1 MGEQIG
7 AWPLRR
13 SLPWS
18 LPLGVIG
25 AAEEEDTARATL
37 DSDGGV
43 CCMEMEE
50 VPRLALVY
58 KLVLDARYRA
68 RAGKRCVTFYLVD
81 VISAVYICVFKL
93 VVVPTIIISW

>member
-1 MGEQIG
+1 MAHARRAWVGEQIG

-37 DSDGGV
+37 VSDGGV

-50 VPRLALVY
+50 VPRLVLVY
-58 KLVLDARYRA
+58 ESEPEVVLGHPPRP
-68 RAGKRCVTFYLVD
+68 G
-81 VISAVYICVFKL
+81 
-93 VVVPTIIISW
+93 VPPRVR